1 MKRNVFKCYFTLHIL
16 QWQRILLVL
25 DVRCD
30 AHNFQ
35 KTFITGITILE
46 LFRKV
51 HQLFH
56 RICTVVNIQK
66 KCNQIRRPKLTT
78 CHQQCADNQRNNG
91 NQRRKCSH
99 SRIVNSHIAV
109 ADLLRIDKTV
119 ISRIELTHLLCL
131 ISKRFDNTDPRKA
144 VLDLTIDIR
153 NSAAVF
159 LECTLHAAVHY
170 QGKQQHHH
178 NNHKRHTCQ
187 HRIYH
192 KQDNHRAD
200 QFDKRNDNILRP
212 MV

>member
-66 KCNQIRRPKLTT
+66 KGNQIRRPKLTT

-131 ISKRFDNTDPRKA
+131 ISKRFDNTDPRKT
-144 VLDLTIDIR
+144 VLNLTVDIR
-153 NSAAVF
+153 NSTTVF

-170 QGKQQHHH
+170 QGK
-178 NNHKRHTCQ
+178 
-187 HRIYH
+187 
-192 KQDNHRAD
+192 
-200 QFDKRNDNILRP
+200 
-212 MV
+212 